1 MFITQ
6 SPSRNLLTF
15 VSLYFDSM
23 VLIHYIKTMI
33 VIFSL
38 MGEVHIRLRRR
49 ASDEFAV
56 IM

>member
-15 VSLYFDSM
+15 VSLDFDSM

-38 MGEVHIRLRRR
+38 IGEVHIRLQRS

>member
-15 VSLYFDSM
+15 VNLDFDSM

-38 MGEVHIRLRRR
+38 IGEVHIRLQRR